1 MFGENAD
8 LRSAAPISSATEWN
22 RFLNI
27 SSRVGSNLL
36 PIALPQNYAEL
47 VGRALG
53 CCINAPRHNL
63 GLAAEVPAII
73 AQRETLCWTPALIY
87 LSESKP
93 NSRSRQ
99 RELSIAVAQRSL
111 RCTPK
116 LSPARRYDS
125 PAAAS
130 RVHKLACRDAAR
142 QNR

>member
-73 AQRETLCWTPALIY
+73 AQRETVCLDTRTHIPLRVKTKF
-87 LSESKP
+87 SKP
-93 NSRSRQ
+93 STRAFHSGGTTV
-99 RELSIAVAQRSL
+99 VALYS
-111 RCTPK
+111 
-116 LSPARRYDS
+116 
-125 PAAAS
+125 
-130 RVHKLACRDAAR
+130 
-142 QNR
+142 